1 MYTIDDFS
9 KMAGLPQQ
17 TPNQIKITA
26 DGFVW
31 KLINKEKAEKIL
43 MLELF
48 EIYTLYNDESESL
61 ILNFGDIEDAFNNG
75 DKVGIPVGHI
85 R

>member
-17 TPNQIKITA
+17 TPNQIKITT

-61 ILNFGDIEDAFNNG
+61 ILNFEDIEDAFNNG